1 MPEPAH
7 EMAQNAASRT
17 LARELVRTALENP
30 GANIVDSP
38 EALARIDRLLLS
50 IDLHRG
56 STQSTQ
62 VKQPRI

>member
-38 EALARIDRLLLS
+38 EA
-50 IDLHRG
+50 RG
-56 STQSTQ
+56 NEEIRGQ
-62 VKQPRI
+62 VLYCNVK